1 MGPNNLD
8 MKSAKR
14 LGGARSRRPLSAE
27 DRSVYE
33 WQLSVAGFGE
43 EGQRTLKS
51 STVLISRVGGVG
63 GVAATQLAAA
73 GVGRLLLAHEGNV
86 KPGDLNR
93 QTLMTAD
100 WLGKP
105 RVESAARRLREFNP
119 KVAVEVLNKNI
130 GEDNVEDLVESAD
143 LVIDA
148 APLFRER
155 FLLNREAFEQG
166 KPMVD
171 SAMFELE
178 AQLTTFVP
186 GKTPCLTCL
195 YPGDPPG
202 WKRQFPVFGAVASTI
217 GSLAAMEAIKVLTG
231 LGEPLLGRLLVADL
245 RDMSFHT
252 VRLHRNLHCLVC
264 REKSD
269 K

>member
-1 MGPNNLD
+1 
-8 MKSAKR
+8 MKSTKR
-14 LGGARSRRPLSAE
+14 RLNARTRRALSEEERA
-27 DRSVYE
+27 VYE

-43 EGQRTLKS
+43 AGQQSLKAA
-51 STVLISRVGGVG
+51 TVLISRVGGVG
-63 GVAATQLAAA
+63 GVAATALAAA
-73 GVGRLLLAHEGNV
+73 GIGRLILAHEGNV
-86 KPGDLNR
+86 KPSDLNR

-105 RVESAARRLREFNP
+105 RVESASRVLKAFNP
-119 KVAVEVLNKNI
+119 RLEVEAVQENI
-130 GEDNVEDLVESAD
+130 GEGNVDRLVSSAD
-143 LVIDA
+143 LVLDA

-155 FLLNREAFEQG
+155 FLLNRAAVAQG

-178 AQLTTFVP
+178 ATLTTIVP
-186 GKTPCLTCL
+186 GKTPCLSCL
-195 YPGDPPG
+195 YPDDPPG

-231 LGEPLLGRLLVADL
+231 LGEPLLVRLLVADL

>member
-1 MGPNNLD
+1 MP
-8 MKSAKR
+8 KR
-14 LGGARSRRPLSAE
+14 SSNSRTRKPLTSEERA
-27 DRSVYE
+27 VYE

-43 EGQRTLKS
+43 EGQKSLKAAS
-51 STVLISRVGGVG
+51 VLVTRVGGVG
-63 GVAATQLAAA
+63 GSAAYALAAA
-73 GVGRLLLAHEGNV
+73 GIGRLILAHEGSV
-86 KPGDLNR
+86 KQGDLNR

-105 RVESAARRLREFNP
+105 RVDCAARRLKELNP
-119 KVAVEVLNKNI
+119 RLAVEVVPKNV
-130 GEDNVEDLVESAD
+130 GEDNVEDLVSSAD

-155 FLLNREAFEQG
+155 FLLNRECVEQG

-171 SAMFELE
+171 SAMYELE
-178 AQLTTFVP
+178 AQLTTFMP

-202 WKRQFPVFGAVASTI
+202 WRRQFPVFGAVAATI
-217 GSLAAMEAIKVLTG
+217 GSLAAMEAIKVLSG

-245 RDMSFHT
+245 RDMSFRT
-252 VRLHRNLHCLVC
+252 VRLQRNLHCLVC
-264 REKSD
+264 RDQAAK
-269 K
+269 

>member
-1 MGPNNLD
+1 
-8 MKSAKR
+8 MKSTKR
-14 LGGARSRRPLSAE
+14 LNARSRRGLSAE
-27 DRSVYE
+27 ERAVYE

-43 EGQRTLKS
+43 AGQQSLKS
-51 STVLISRVGGVG
+51 ATVLISRVGGVG
-63 GVAATQLAAA
+63 GVAAMSLAAA
-73 GVGRLLLAHEGNV
+73 GVGRLILAHEGSV
-86 KPGDLNR
+86 KPSDLNR

-105 RVESAARRLREFNP
+105 RVESASRRLKAFNP
-119 KVAVEVLNKNI
+119 RLAIEAVNENI
-130 GEDNVEDLVESAD
+130 GEDNVDRLVSSAD

-155 FLLNREAFEQG
+155 FLLNRAIVQQG

-178 AQLTTFVP
+178 ATLTTIVP

-217 GSLAAMEAIKVLTG
+217 GSLAAMEAIKVLSG

-245 RDMSFHT
+245 RDMSFRT
-252 VRLHRNLHCLVC
+252 MKIKRNIHCPVC
-264 REKSD
+264 RETTSR
-269 K
+269 

>member
-1 MGPNNLD
+1 MSNID
-8 MKSAKR
+8 MKSTKR
-14 LGGARSRRPLSAE
+14 SLNARTRRALSAE
-27 DRSVYE
+27 ERAVYE

-43 EGQRTLKS
+43 AGQQSLKS
-51 STVLISRVGGVG
+51 ATVLVSRVGGVG
-63 GVAATQLAAA
+63 GVAATALAAA
-73 GVGRLLLAHEGNV
+73 GVGRLILAHEGNV
-86 KPGDLNR
+86 KPSDLNR

-105 RVESAARRLREFNP
+105 RVDSAVRRLKALNP
-119 KVAVEVLNKNI
+119 RLAVETLNENI
-130 GEDNVEDLVESAD
+130 GEDNVDRLVSSAD

-155 FLLNREAFEQG
+155 FLLNRAIVEQG
-166 KPMVD
+166 KPMID

-178 AQLTTFVP
+178 ATLTTIVP

-202 WKRQFPVFGAVASTI
+202 WKRQFPVFGAVASVI
-217 GSLAAMEAIKVLTG
+217 GSLAAMEAIKVLSG

-245 RDMSFHT
+245 RDMTFRT
-252 VRLHRNLHCLVC
+252 VKLKRNIHCLVC
-264 REKSD
+264 RETSAR
-269 K
+269 

>member
-1 MGPNNLD
+1 

-14 LGGARSRRPLSAE
+14 LNAKSRRALSAE
-27 DRSVYE
+27 ERAIYE
-33 WQLSVAGFGE
+33 WQFSVSGFGE
-43 EGQRTLKS
+43 AGQQSLKS
-51 STVLISRVGGVG
+51 ATVLISRVGGVG
-63 GVAATQLAAA
+63 GVAAMALACA
-73 GVGRLLLAHEGNV
+73 GVGRLILAHEGNV
-86 KPGDLNR
+86 KPSDLNR

-105 RVESAARRLREFNP
+105 RVDSASRRLKALNP
-119 KVAVEVLNKNI
+119 RLAIDTVNENI
-130 GEDNVEDLVESAD
+130 GEDNVDRLVSSAD

-155 FLLNREAFEQG
+155 FLLNRAAVEQG

-178 AQLTTFVP
+178 TTLTTIVP

-202 WKRQFPVFGAVASTI
+202 WKRQFPVFGAVASVI
-217 GSLAAMEAIKVLTG
+217 GSLAAMEAIKVLADF
-231 LGEPLLGRLLVADL
+231 GEPLAGRMLVGDL
-245 RDMSFHT
+245 RDMTFRT
-252 VRLHRNLHCLVC
+252 VRISKNPACAVC
-264 REKSD
+264 D
-269 K
+269 H